1 MTQAQVPDQ
10 CALAVPRKISG
21 EVGKRNFLVT
31 EPAKG
36 KVSDD
41 IRFEAIGPKIYR
53 AGNLDDWRRLK
64 FDCRNRLAESERVK
78 KRFQIQTAARLQT
91 RLVALHIPVSA
102 PGKTA
107 HTVTPFA
114 MCNIQLLVVPFCCR
128 GELSHFVAAPL
139 QSIAAQGRLDA
150 RLLDLGDVAGKF
162 YL

>member
-10 CALAVPRKISG
+10 CPLAVPRKISCKI
-21 EVGKRNFLVT
+21 GKRNFLVS

-41 IRFEAIGPKIYR
+41 LWLEAIGPKIYR

-64 FDCRNRLAESERVK
+64 FDCRNRLAKSECVK

-91 RLVALHIPVSA
+91 RPAVFHIPTGA

-107 HTVTPFA
+107 HTITPFA
-114 MCNIQLLVVPFCCR
+114 MCNIQQLVAPFCCR
-128 GELSHFVAAPL
+128 GEVSHFVAAPL
-139 QSIAAQGRLDA
+139 QSIAAEGRFHV
-150 RLLDLGDVAGKF
+150 RLLKLGDVAAKF